1 MLLKVL
7 AVSKFFPNFAAKTTL
22 NHNIMQVRMKF
33 KSAADA
39 EKVAE
44 KLPVNCSY
52 RILKDRTSDAYLEIP
67 ESYEDY
73 VERYLISK

>member
-1 MLLKVL
+1 MAAQEIL
-7 AVSKFFPNFAAKTTL
+7 PNFAAKSTI
-22 NHNIMQVRMKF
+22 NHNIMQVRIKF

-73 VERYLISK
+73 VERYLI